1 MRQERS
7 VPTPEE
13 PVRLEDYATAIL
25 NILEDFGN
33 EKERFGGTQKAIL
46 NILDDFGLEK
56 TRLEAT
62 QKAFLNILDDFG
74 LEKTRLE
81 GTQKAMLNILD
92 DVGDEKTRLE
102 GTQKAMLNLLD
113 DFDAEKSKVEAAN
126 ADLRREIDER
136 LEAERELRDK
146 TEALARSNAD
156 LEQFAYVASHDLQEP
171 LRMVSSY
178 VQLFEKRY
186 AGQVDEQADKYI
198 RYAVEGAKRMQSLIA
213 GLLEYSRV
221 GRLDEPFAALDTN
234 AALDQALS
242 NLRSAIEETHGRI
255 TRGPLPTITGNPD
268 RIAQVFQNLIGNAL
282 KFRHPD
288 QPATVHVSAVPHEAE
303 WVFSVEDNGIGID
316 SQYLDR
322 IFVIF
327 QRLHTRSEYP
337 GTGIGLSICKKV
349 IERHGG
355 RIWVESRVGAGSRF
369 HFTLPRDDA

>member
-1 MRQERS
+1 VS
-7 VPTPEE
+7 AAPHAPAAEE
-13 PVRLEDYATAIL
+13 PVRPEAYARAIL
-25 NILEDFGN
+25 NILEDFGA
-33 EKERFGGTQKAIL
+33 EKDHFGATQKAIL

-56 TRLEAT
+56 SRLEGT

-74 LEKTRLE
+74 MEKSRLE
-81 GTQKAMLNILD
+81 STQKAMLNILD

-102 GTQKAMLNLLD
+102 GTQKAMLNLLE

-126 ADLRREIDER
+126 AELRREIDER
-136 LEAERELRDK
+136 LEAERELREK
-146 TEALARSNAD
+146 TDALARSNAD

-178 VQLFEKRY
+178 VQLFEKRF

-221 GRLDEPFAALDTN
+221 GRLDEPFGTVDTN

-242 NLRSAIEETHGRI
+242 NLRSAIEESHACI
-255 TRGPLPTITGNPD
+255 TRGPLPTITGNSG

-282 KFRHPD
+282 KFRHPT
-288 QPATVHVSAVPHEAE
+288 QPAAVHVSATPQQAE
-303 WVFSVEDNGIGID
+303 WLFSVEDNGIGID
-316 SQYLDR
+316 SQYLER

-327 QRLHTRSEYP
+327 QRLHTRAEYP

-349 IERHGG
+349 VERHGG
-355 RIWVESRVGAGSRF
+355 RIWVESRVGEGSKF
-369 HFTLPRDDA
+369 HFTFPRDER

>member
-1 MRQERS
+1 MSDARS
-7 VPTPEE
+7 LPTGEE
-13 PVRLEDYATAIL
+13 PVRPEDYAKAIL
-25 NILEDFGN
+25 NILEDFGA

-56 TRLEAT
+56 TRLES
-62 QKAFLNILDDFG
+62 
-74 LEKTRLE
+74 
-81 GTQKAMLNILD
+81 TQKAMLNILD
-92 DVGDEKTRLE
+92 DVGDEKARLE
-102 GTQKAMLNLLD
+102 ETQKAMLNLLD
-113 DFDAEKSKVEAAN
+113 DFDGEKSKVEAAN
-126 ADLRREIDER
+126 AELRREIDER

-178 VQLFEKRY
+178 VQLFEKRF

-221 GRLDEPFAALDTN
+221 GRLEEPFGTVDTN
-234 AALDQALS
+234 LALDQALS
-242 NLRSAIEETHGRI
+242 NLRSAIEESHAKV
-255 TRGPLPTITGNPD
+255 TRGPLPTLTGNAD
-268 RIAQVFQNLIGNAL
+268 RIAQVFQNLLGNAL
-282 KFRHPD
+282 KFRRPD
-288 QPATVHVSAVPHEAE
+288 QPATIHVSAVPQRTE
-303 WVFSVEDNGIGID
+303 WVFAIEDNGIGID
-316 SQYLDR
+316 SQYLER

-327 QRLHTRSEYP
+327 QRLHTRAEYP

-355 RIWVESRVGAGSRF
+355 RIWVESRIGEGSKF
-369 HFTLPRDDA
+369 HFSFPRVDR